1 MASSML
7 YTCIAGVAFLSWY
20 VLKLCCHW
28 VRSVI
33 MCYGHVLLFNFRYSP
48 YHYTNDFGFNT
59 HDSDSKEVFVSCH
72 YIWLFSS
79 SHALKTRLS
88 DFLVVIVLTS
98 VLFALPDMNNTQC
111 IFFISCFY
119 PSNALVEFVFVG
131 SDNAFRPPHTII
143 WGMLLC

>member
-1 MASSML
+1 MQYYYMHWSCNWYKYSFVNLVHILVNMGAVSIICMASSML

-33 MCYGHVLLFNFRYSP
+33 MCYSHVLLFNFRYSP

-79 SHALKTRLS
+79 SHALK
-88 DFLVVIVLTS
+88 
-98 VLFALPDMNNTQC
+98 NT
-111 IFFISCFY
+111 FIWFPCFY
-119 PSNALVEFVFVG
+119 CIN
-131 SDNAFRPPHTII
+131 
-143 WGMLLC
+143 LCAICFAWYA

>member
-1 MASSML
+1 MTSSML

-33 MCYGHVLLFNFRYSP
+33 MCYSHVLLFNFRYSP

-59 HDSDSKEVFVSCH
+59 HESDSKEVFVFCH

-79 SHALKTRLS
+79 SHALKE
-88 DFLVVIVLTS
+88 DIYLTS
-98 VLFALPDMNNTQC
+98 LFYC
-111 IFFISCFY
+111 INSPLCF
-119 PSNALVEFVFVG
+119 
-131 SDNAFRPPHTII
+131 
-143 WGMLLC
+143 LLCLIWITLNVFSSFHVFILPTHLSNLSSWALIMHLELHIQ